1 MWAYAPSGAWSR
13 PPPRGGESGVRG
25 RSTRTGTSQ
34 RPESARSGSK
44 SSAPPQSD
52 GSRFT
57 LSSSCS
63 SYSSFGGFHRLGL
76 AVSLQRSKVAAE
88 DALQKMHREAALR
101 PPASDPRSPQ
111 TRRQAHHMKTQ
122 QLDDVDLARSAVS
135 STGDIVAAKC
145 TPLLIHE
152 RGGGTRRFR
161 ELERVCGGMSTRTRA
176 DRLRTLE
183 QAGVVARHSYPE
195 SPPRVEYQLTE
206 KGRALLPIIRE
217 MRKFG

>member
-1 MWAYAPSGAWSR
+1 
-13 PPPRGGESGVRG
+13 
-25 RSTRTGTSQ
+25 
-34 RPESARSGSK
+34 
-44 SSAPPQSD
+44 
-52 GSRFT
+52 
-57 LSSSCS
+57 
-63 SYSSFGGFHRLGL
+63 
-76 AVSLQRSKVAAE
+76 
-88 DALQKMHREAALR
+88 MHRRLHRGALR
-101 PPASDPRSPQ
+101 PPTSDPRSPQ

-135 STGDIVAAKC
+135 STGDIVAAKW

-152 RGGGTRRFR
+152 LGGGTRRFR
-161 ELERVCGGMSTRTRA
+161 ELERVCDGMSTRTLA

-217 MRKFG
+217 MRKFGSNWLVPGAARGAARSSRTR